1 MFQNQQRAR
10 VSTDS
15 AARVVTSKG
24 YRVQTVR
31 GNILNKNLL
40 QFHIK
45 IFYKKKNNSIIWFRS
60 HTTSALGGEILK

>member
-45 IFYKKKNNSIIWFRS
+45 IFYKKK
-60 HTTSALGGEILK
+60 K

>member
-45 IFYKKKNNSIIWFRS
+45 IFYKKKIIRLYGFD
-60 HTTSALGGEILK
+60 HILRVRWEEKY